1 MASWGSVVG
10 FAMGFLIGRVFD
22 WVGAAENGC
31 TFFDWRGLIDAFKC
45 AGEVGAGYTHFL
57 LVIVECESGGA
68 VFGVVVGAVQFDSAG
83 LVAVVC
89 VGFDDVAEVGVGV
102 AITGRESIVI
112 GCFSAVVAE

>member
-1 MASWGSVVG
+1 MASRGSVVG
-10 FAMGFLIGRVFD
+10 FAMGFLIGRFFD
-22 WVGAAENGC
+22 WDGAAENGC
-31 TFFDWRGLIDAFKC
+31 TFFGWMGLLDAFKC

>member
-1 MASWGSVVG
+1 MIGGGQPRTA
-10 FAMGFLIGRVFD
+10 ATFLIGM
-22 WVGAAENGC
+22 
-31 TFFDWRGLIDAFKC
+31 GLFDAFKC

-68 VFGVVVGAVQFDSAG
+68 VVGVVVGAVQFDSAG

>member
-1 MASWGSVVG
+1 MLGMTVG
-10 FAMGFLIGRVFD
+10 GFLIGRFFD
-22 WVGAAENGC
+22 WEGAAENGC
-31 TFFDWRGLIDAFKC
+31 TFFDWMGLFDAFKC

-68 VFGVVVGAVQFDSAG
+68 VVGVVVGAAQFDSAG

-102 AITGRESIVI
+102 AITGRESRVI
-112 GCFSAVVAE
+112 GCFAAVVAE

>member
-1 MASWGSVVG
+1 MTVG
-10 FAMGFLIGRVFD
+10 GFLIGRVFD
-22 WVGAAENGC
+22 WEGVQPRAAAPFLIGG
-31 TFFDWRGLIDAFKC
+31 GLLDAFKC

-68 VFGVVVGAVQFDSAG
+68 VVGVVVGAVQFDGAG

-102 AITGRESIVI
+102 AITWGESRVI
-112 GCFSAVVAE
+112 GCFAAVVAE